1 MSQWAGVLES
11 RPDGPCDAVRGG
23 LQERE
28 IGDMG
33 RRLRQVHQLLSID
46 IVDWRIMLVNT
57 MNGYVQFVHLRGVGD
72 FSAEKIVGPVPQLTI
87 IEGTKNVA
95 GFPIR
100 QRHAFR

>member
-11 RPDGPCDAVRGG
+11 GSDGPCDAVRGG

-28 IGDMG
+28 VGDMG
-33 RRLRQVHQLLSID
+33 GRLRQVHQLLGID
-46 IVDWRIMLVNT
+46 IVDRRIMLVNT